1 MTVESIFAFLRRRW
15 LPLLLCLA
23 AGTAGGWA
31 QLHASHKEYRSSASV
46 FVNIPAAQDT
56 QEALQGAQLSSQLL
70 QSYAA
75 IVTSRTT
82 AEQVG
87 QQLGLSAPPAAIAH
101 QLSATPEPNTLII
114 DISAVN
120 ADPAQA
126 RSLAQ
131 TAASVLN
138 DRIGQLEQNRV
149 PSSAVEAS
157 ILDNATLPTSPVAP
171 RPLRDLIIG
180 LLLGLLGGLALSL
193 AFDALDRSV
202 KMPGEVEQL
211 VSSPALAVIPR
222 IRGRR
227 TLMLTEPSRQNPAA
241 EAYRALRTSL
251 RFVNPDKRTTSLVVT
266 SPAPKDGKSTTA
278 ANLAIALARAGQRV
292 VLVDADLRA
301 AGLSKLFGLR
311 EGMGLST
318 VLTGTV
324 ELDAA
329 LHQVPD
335 FDTLRILPS
344 GLLPPNPSELLG
356 SQRMTALI
364 KTLTAEADVVIFDA
378 PPVLQVT
385 DAVVLSTQVDG
396 SMLVV
401 RHGQTNRGPAAEAAR
416 RLAAVEAPVI
426 GFVLNDQ
433 PHRSADRYFDTYAA
447 PEVRRVP
454 NSDVAGAHAGADGS
468 ALGRLA
474 RS

>member
-1 MTVESIFAFLRRRW
+1 VTVESIFSFLRRRW
-15 LPLLLCLA
+15 LPLLLCLV
-23 AGTAGGWA
+23 AGAGGGWA
-31 QLHASHKEYRSSASV
+31 QLHASHKQYKSSASV

-82 AEQVG
+82 AGQIG
-87 QQLGLSAPPAAIAH
+87 QQLGLSIPAGVLAH
-101 QLSATPEPNTLII
+101 KLSATPEPNTLII
-114 DISAVN
+114 DISAVDSN
-120 ADPAQA
+120 PAQA

-131 TAASVLN
+131 TAAVVLN
-138 DRIGQLEQNRV
+138 IRVRELEQDRV

-157 ILDNATLPTSPVAP
+157 VLDNATLPTAPISP
-171 RPLRDLIIG
+171 RPTRDLLIG
-180 LLLGLLGGLALSL
+180 LILGLLGGLALSL
-193 AFDALDRSV
+193 AIDALDRSV

-222 IRGRR
+222 IRSRR
-227 TLMLTEPSRQNPAA
+227 TILVKEPSRQNPAA
-241 EAYRALRTSL
+241 EAYRTLRTSL
-251 RFVNPDKRTTSLVVT
+251 RFLDPDGPLTSLVVT
-266 SPAPKDGKSTTA
+266 SPGPKDGKSTTA

-292 VLVDADLRA
+292 ILVDADLRV
-301 AGLSKLFGLR
+301 AGLSKMFGMR
-311 EGMGLST
+311 EGAGLTS
-318 VLTGTV
+318 VLTGAID
-324 ELDAA
+324 LDGAFY
-329 LHQVPD
+329 QVPGVES
-335 FDTLRILPS
+335 LRLIPS

-356 SQRMTALI
+356 SQRMASVIEAL
-364 KTLTAEADVVIFDA
+364 AAQADMVVYDA

-396 SMLVV
+396 TMLVV

-416 RLAAVEAPVI
+416 RLAGVEAHVV

-447 PEVRRVP
+447 PETRRAPV
-454 NSDVAGAHAGADGS
+454 VEM
-468 ALGRLA
+468 
-474 RS
+474 